1 MMITVHMLLYSVKN
15 RTKLICLYHI
25 IYIDYIFKIKQHQ
38 FLKYLLVLN
47 MTIIKKCH
55 FLGGGRIKCVQ
66 IHSPWLAPQTPPLM
80 ETKWFH
86 SLAPAASVAVT
97 DQIRGWS
104 YWIRRRSLLVGVR
117 AGLSHCE
124 CSGPN
129 KSNFRYCYCMSEN
142 ADVFNPFKPHVCH
155 CINLFQLLDFARK
168 LKSCSP
174 TWHKVNMA
182 LEFCP
187 GHQCT

>member
-1 MMITVHMLLYSVKN
+1 
-15 RTKLICLYHI
+15 
-25 IYIDYIFKIKQHQ
+25 
-38 FLKYLLVLN
+38 
-47 MTIIKKCH
+47 
-55 FLGGGRIKCVQ
+55 
-66 IHSPWLAPQTPPLM
+66 M

-86 SLAPAASVAVT
+86 SLAPAVSVAGT

-155 CINLFQLLDFARK
+155 CINLFQLLDFACK

-187 GHQCT
+187 GHQCKYGFTELLPLSGGQSLLSMYILFAHFGFDYLCTLSNLLIYLLVKI